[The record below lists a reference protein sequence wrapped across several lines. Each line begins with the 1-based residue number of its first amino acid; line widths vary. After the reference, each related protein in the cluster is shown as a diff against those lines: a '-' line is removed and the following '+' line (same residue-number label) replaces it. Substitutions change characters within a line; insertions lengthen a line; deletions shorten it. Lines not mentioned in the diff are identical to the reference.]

1 MADNVSIRSTDS
13 GSKKEQ
19 TAQNRSTGGSFRD
32 LLGFDPLRGFLPAL
46 TQAPG
51 AFGVEINRT
60 ENGYTV
66 EIPVPGFRPEQIDVT
81 VQEDTVM
88 VSGKSDRRNFTRTL
102 ILPEDIDPDGISA
115 NVDQGMLTLNL
126 HQRPERQPRR
136 ITVQSGSANTVQTI
150 KGSSEPST
158 KEGSQQSTVSTATAR

>member
-1 MADNVSIRSTDS
+1 VANESIRPTDA
-13 GSKKEQ
+13 GSK
-19 TAQNRSTGGSFRD
+19 AQNVQNRPAGGSFRD
-32 LLGFDPLRGFLPAL
+32 LLGFDPLRGFLPGL
-46 TQAPG
+46 SQAPG
-51 AFGVEINRT
+51 TFGVEINRT
-60 ENGYTV
+60 EDGYTV

-81 VQEDTVM
+81 VQEETVM

-136 ITVQSGSANTVQTI
+136 ITVQSVSANTIPTI
-150 KGSSEPST
+150 KGSSEPSG
-158 KEGSQQSTVSTATAR
+158 KEGSQQSTAPAGAAR